1 MNARERVLAAL
12 HHQHPDVIPWTI
24 YQGLLPKGRL
34 GDELIA
40 KGLATDVCWASA
52 CDIARPNVKV
62 EERAEGRTIYRKYS
76 TPVGNLTS
84 VHRLTSLRSDLDT
97 IWTVEYPVKD
107 VGDYPVA
114 EFIVDDQEFVPRD
127 GVHLAEQDL
136 RLDGHGVVTVD
147 TGLTPLQMML
157 TDFLGYRRFGIDQ
170 HRYPREFDH
179 LYDSLWEPC
188 VTMHRV
194 AANSSTELCHCS
206 DTMNA
211 RVISPAL
218 FEKYFMPFYDVV
230 TDILHARDKLYL
242 VHMDGALMLLKALI
256 AETAIDVIEAFT
268 PPPLGDLSLAE
279 ARNAWKGKRIWVNFP
294 ENIFLM
300 GAEET
305 VRYTIGLLREAAP
318 GDDFLLGITEDI
330 EPNIMAES
338 LSAVTETV
346 NRYGVYPII
355 IKPRHDKTKSHLN

>member
-12 HHQHPDVIPWTI
+12 HRQRPDVIPWTI
-24 YQGLLPKGRL
+24 YHGLLPKGGLER
-34 GDELIA
+34 ELRA
-40 KGLATDVCWASA
+40 KGLAVNVCWASA
-52 CDIARPNVKV
+52 CDVARQNVKV
-62 EERAEGRTIYRKYS
+62 EERAEGRTIYRKYV

-84 VHRLTSLRSDLDT
+84 AHRLTSLRSDLDT

-114 EFIVDDQEFVPRD
+114 EFIVKDQEFVPRD
-127 GVHLAEQDL
+127 GVHLAEQDR
-136 RLDGHGVVTVD
+136 RLDGQGVVTVD
-147 TGLTPLQMML
+147 TGLTPLQKML

-170 HRYPREFDH
+170 HRHPREFDH
-179 LYDSLWEPC
+179 LYDAFWESC
-188 VTMHRV
+188 VTMHRI
-194 AANSSTELCHCS
+194 AAKSKAELCHCS

-218 FEKYFMPFYDVV
+218 FEKYFMPFYEVV

-242 VHMDGALMLLKALI
+242 VHMDGALMPLKDLI

-279 ARNAWKGKRIWVNFP
+279 ARNAWRGKRIWANFP

-300 GAEET
+300 GTDET
-305 VRYTIGLLREAAP
+305 VRYAIGLLGEAAP

-346 NRYGVYPII
+346 NRYGVYPI
-355 IKPRHDKTKSHLN
+355 KPPHDKTKTKNHLN